1 MSGLVALQAI
11 ADPARGTLVVMEAR
25 RQVPF
30 DFPRI
35 FMLCD
40 VPKGAMRGDHA
51 HRGQHQLLVVTA
63 GAFDVATEDR
73 GGRRQYR
80 LDSPKVGLH
89 VPPLTWVTM
98 HAAVAGSTCI
108 VLTSA
113 LYDEADYIR
122 DRAEFERLLAG
133 G

>member
-1 MSGLVALQAI
+1 MGGLVELQAI
-11 ADPARGTLVVMEAR
+11 ADPARGTLVVMEAG

-51 HRGQHQLLVVTA
+51 HRQQHQLLVVTA
-63 GAFDVATEDR
+63 GAFDVAVEGR
-73 GGRRQYR
+73 EGRRHYR
-80 LDSPKVGLH
+80 LDDPKVGLH
-89 VPPLTWVTM
+89 VPPQTWVTI
-98 HAAVAGSTCI
+98 HSAAQGSTCI

-113 LYDEADYIR
+113 IFDEADYIR
-122 DRAEFERLLAG
+122 DRAEFERLLSR
-133 G
+133 